1 MADAGVAVL
10 CEDEAALGAALRR
23 LLEEPGYAKGLELAT
38 ASCTSGGSLADDVA
52 RLLAPGSAS
61 PGGRPATLPLTAEDS
76 FWVHVDSDRVPQHV
90 AALALIRPADEPV
103 GAEALHDALAAT
115 VPIRPWLT
123 WRLDARPGSRPR
135 WRTGEAP
142 AGERLPVTPLSVG
155 GDERTAARAFDEF
168 VAAPLPSGE
177 PAWEVRGAEDWP
189 GGRTGMLIRAHHAFG
204 DGFAVLDA
212 FTGITTRR
220 PGERPGSGTA
230 PVVAPAG
237 EGERAHRPLRE
248 LAAAAR
254 TTARGLV
261 SLARA
266 GAAPPT
272 PLRGTRSG
280 SLPARHA
287 LLTLPDAAVRRT
299 ARAAGV
305 GTSELLTGVVAEA
318 LHLFLAERGTP
329 APSGTVRAMV
339 PRTLRAGSS
348 GGPGNRT
355 SAVRVDLPVGEMPA
369 AERARRGR
377 DAVRDAMARGQQE
390 GASFVL
396 ALAARLPA
404 RLHAVVAR
412 WVYRSTWFDLI
423 VSVIPGP
430 RTARWFGAARVEQ
443 AWAVLP
449 LAEGVGL
456 AVGALTWD
464 GKLSVAVTWDPVL
477 LPDGE
482 RLAELVVPAFD
493 ALAAEV
499 TAGTSDPDAVLP
511 DVPAPEARAEE

>member
-1 MADAGVAVL
+1 
-10 CEDEAALGAALRR
+10 
-23 LLEEPGYAKGLELAT
+23 
-38 ASCTSGGSLADDVA
+38 
-52 RLLAPGSAS
+52 
-61 PGGRPATLPLTAEDS
+61 
-76 FWVHVDSDRVPQHV
+76 
-90 AALALIRPADEPV
+90 
-103 GAEALHDALAAT
+103 
-115 VPIRPWLT
+115 
-123 WRLDARPGSRPR
+123 
-135 WRTGEAP
+135 
-142 AGERLPVTPLSVG
+142 
-155 GDERTAARAFDEF
+155 
-168 VAAPLPSGE
+168 
-177 PAWEVRGAEDWP
+177 
-189 GGRTGMLIRAHHAFG
+189 
-204 DGFAVLDA
+204 
-212 FTGITTRR
+212 
-220 PGERPGSGTA
+220 
-230 PVVAPAG
+230 
-237 EGERAHRPLRE
+237 
-248 LAAAAR
+248 
-254 TTARGLV
+254 
-261 SLARA
+261 
-266 GAAPPT
+266 
-272 PLRGTRSG
+272 
-280 SLPARHA
+280 
-287 LLTLPDAAVRRT
+287 
-299 ARAAGV
+299 
-305 GTSELLTGVVAEA
+305 
-318 LHLFLAERGTP
+318 
-329 APSGTVRAMV
+329 MV
-339 PRTLRAGSS
+339 PRTLRAGG

-369 AERARRGR
+369 AERARLGR
-377 DAVRDAMARGQQE
+377 DAVLGAIAQGQQE